1 MMIEKAIM
9 KIVDKQDLT
18 YDEAYTV
25 MNEIMSGQTSQVQNA
40 AYLAALSTKSAKAET
55 IDEISGSAQAM
66 RDHATPVDVGGME
79 TLEIVGTGGD
89 HAHSFNISTSA
100 AFVIAA
106 GGIKVAKHGNRAA
119 SSLSGTADCLEALGA
134 DIDMDPGKARELL
147 EDVGMCF
154 LFAQR
159 YHTSMK
165 YVGSIRK
172 ELGIR
177 TVFNILGPLT
187 NPASPTYY
195 VLGVYDAYLVE
206 AVAKVLASLGVR
218 RGFVVY
224 GTDGLDE
231 ISASAPTLVCEL
243 KDGYYRTIEIAPEQ
257 FGLERGEK
265 QDIVGGTPE
274 ENAGIVR
281 AVLAGEDRGTKR
293 TIVLL
298 NAGAGLY
305 VSGKAGSLE
314 EGVALAAELIDSGA
328 ALAKLEEFVTR
339 SNGEGSQGH
348 DPR

>member
-1 MMIEKAIM
+1 MIEKAIM

-18 YDEAYTV
+18 YDEAYAV

-40 AYLAALSTKSAKAET
+40 AYLAALSAKSAKAET

-66 RDHATPVDVGGME
+66 RDHATPVVTGEME

-106 GGIKVAKHGNRAA
+106 GGVKVAKHGNRAA

-134 DIDMDPGKARELL
+134 NIDIKPDQAKELL
-147 EDVGMCF
+147 DDVGMCF

-165 YVGSIRK
+165 HVGSIRK
-172 ELGIR
+172 GLGIR

-206 AVAKVLASLGVR
+206 AIAKVLANLGVR

-243 KDGYYRTIEIAPEQ
+243 KDGYYRTIEVSPEQ

-265 QDIVGGTPE
+265 KDIVGGMPE
-274 ENAGIVR
+274 ENARIVR
-281 AVLAGEDRGTKR
+281 DVLAGKERGTRR

-305 VSGKAGSLE
+305 VGGKAESFE
-314 EGVALAAELIDSGA
+314 KGVVRAAELIDSGA
-328 ALAKLEEFVTR
+328 ALAKLEQFVEQ
-339 SNGEGSQGH
+339 SNGEGGRDH
-348 DPR
+348 DSR